1 MFCFAD
7 EFNQPIG
14 TWNTSSVTS
23 MAGMF
28 GGAVNF
34 NQPIGSWNTP
44 SVVDMSRMFI
54 YAVAFNQSLSAW
66 DTSAVQD
73 MSLMFADAAIFNHGI
88 GTWDTSSVT
97 NMSHMFASAK
107 CYDGLF
113 SQPPGRITSVWD
125 SGVTFNQP
133 IGTWNTKAVTDMSYM
148 FYGFRQ
154 GFGFEATLAR
164 CINVP
169 IDFYSRFYVPNPFNK
184 PIGGW
189 NTSAVTN
196 MSHMFHRA
204 SAFDQAIGAWD
215 TSAVKDM
222 SKMFFGA
229 TSFNQL
235 LHTWDVDQ
243 AQGAEDV
250 MDQAAFSEVA
260 KCAMWQSWRPPSGV
274 SKSGAC
280 PDCHLRDCPKDDWVC
295 VQGTCKPL
303 SEGFIQLGRAQWALP
318 LSSMSS
324 ATREDC
330 RDDCQSW
337 SNCSGYVLQG
347 DSCVLLHDGGI
358 PEKQNETGQ
367 SLAFA
372 KFQCSTFG
380 CPVGSNRSEAPG
392 DPVTAA
398 SCCTCLPHLLEDPK
412 VKAPALACTCPL
424 HQYANHSVQDGET
437 TVQCHSCGPGYERN
451 PSARGA
457 PCKECPS
464 GTHSAGDVA
473 ACTRCPAFSKWS
485 GAACTFDWVLSLI
498 VLTVVLSVVAVLVAT
513 IAAAEKNRERCRQA
527 QELQQ
532 QMEQSEREV
541 RQLRLQEE
549 RLRVEEARNQQELRE
564 LRTAQAESLRVE
576 LEQRAQRSL
585 LAGVS
590 MRYLLSKDFTE
601 LARDRAGG
609 DDPTFNDLKQAF
621 WLDEAPIGEDVLC
634 PRDRRLGCALVDWIP
649 EVDAPPQTH
658 FMSWT
663 WRYRLSQVQNA
674 LEMYQQQA
682 TMPPNISFFMCFFV
696 NNQFRVILEESSCD
710 NLDAVFRQNLMR
722 CGQMVAI
729 LDTWEQPVYLSRVWT
744 IYEQFVASSLDI
756 PVTFV
761 MPEAAGASLQDQIMR
776 GEVGIAKITSSIS
789 MLDVARAEAWK
800 KEDEIKVK
808 AAIQDSVGFDR
819 VNKHVARVMVQ
830 WIGEVVKEV
839 DRCQLK
845 PAACL
850 SEGRWEPDASTN
862 LVVLS
867 HSSRTTSS
875 TTTEPVLADRPPR
888 TSGVEVLLRAAK
900 IIANSSLQQ
909 VRRDQLEESNQDQV
923 QETRLKH
930 LASLMHFSSVD
941 LPDDSH
947 QSFKYSSSV
956 LRGCTL
962 YLVPFNAENV
972 GIFDTATKHFRTVP
986 LPSGMMGGS
995 KYSAGVMA
1003 EGGTAYFVPYA
1014 ADNIGVFDVHKED
1027 FRTIDISSQT
1037 SADCKYSGA
1046 LVSDGTAYFIPSS
1059 ASNVGVF
1066 NPTTES
1072 FRAVPLPNPSSTP
1085 WKYRGG
1091 VILER
1096 TCYFAPHNADDIGM
1110 FDIDS
1115 LSFRSLD
1122 ISGTISIGRKFSDA
1136 FEHNG
1141 AVYFVPFNAD
1151 AVGVLEIET
1160 EHFLL
1165 LDIATSIS
1173 RNFKPLGREN
1183 ASTVCRKR

>member
-808 AAIQDSVGFDR
+808 AAIQDSVGVDR

-830 WIGEVVKEV
+830 WIGEVVKVHFEQRLQ
-839 DRCQLK
+839 DPQQGDSYK
-845 PAACL
+845 
-850 SEGRWEPDASTN
+850 AS
-862 LVVLS
+862 
-867 HSSRTTSS
+867 
-875 TTTEPVLADRPPR
+875 
-888 TSGVEVLLRAAK
+888 SGCA
-900 IIANSSLQQ
+900 LQ
-909 VRRDQLEESNQDQV
+909 
-923 QETRLKH
+923 
-930 LASLMHFSSVD
+930 
-941 LPDDSH
+941 
-947 QSFKYSSSV
+947 
-956 LRGCTL
+956 
-962 YLVPFNAENV
+962 
-972 GIFDTATKHFRTVP
+972 
-986 LPSGMMGGS
+986 
-995 KYSAGVMA
+995 
-1003 EGGTAYFVPYA
+1003 
-1014 ADNIGVFDVHKED
+1014 
-1027 FRTIDISSQT
+1027 
-1037 SADCKYSGA
+1037 
-1046 LVSDGTAYFIPSS
+1046 
-1059 ASNVGVF
+1059 
-1066 NPTTES
+1066 
-1072 FRAVPLPNPSSTP
+1072 
-1085 WKYRGG
+1085 
-1091 VILER
+1091 
-1096 TCYFAPHNADDIGM
+1096 
-1110 FDIDS
+1110 
-1115 LSFRSLD
+1115 
-1122 ISGTISIGRKFSDA
+1122 
-1136 FEHNG
+1136 
-1141 AVYFVPFNAD
+1141 
-1151 AVGVLEIET
+1151 
-1160 EHFLL
+1160 
-1165 LDIATSIS
+1165 
-1173 RNFKPLGREN
+1173 
-1183 ASTVCRKR
+1183 